1 MNALSVL
8 EEKVVLLLDILNE
21 LKKENAELQAQNA
34 SLLKEIKALE
44 SSVATDTKTL
54 DALHQEKEATK
65 AVVDDLI
72 KNINALVSN
81 EVQP

>member
-1 MNALSVL
+1 MKPLGIL
-8 EEKVVLLLDILNE
+8 EEKIAQLVALMNQ
-21 LKKENAELQAQNA
+21 LKAQNGKLVEEN
-34 SLLKEIKALE
+34 SQLEKVIQTLE
-44 SSVATDTKTL
+44 SSVKQDGKVL
-54 DALHQEKEATK
+54 DKLHEETEATK